1 MTNELVT
8 GNDLAQAL
16 SRSLLD
22 VTMGRELKRSKMQK
36 QIDISDALNRRFQ
49 VQLNAM
55 KVMIEAK
62 KSGIDFA
69 VAMKAMRNTMKESGD
84 DAGLISSLSTAA
96 DDDPETLSI
105 K

>member
-1 MTNELVT
+1 MSNELVT

-22 VTMGRELKRSKMQK
+22 VSMGRDVKKTKLQK
-36 QIDISDALNRRFQ
+36 QIDISDALNRRMQ
-49 VQLNAM
+49 TQINAM

-69 VAMKAMRNTMKESGD
+69 ASMKGIRDMMKDSGD
-84 DAGLISSLSTAA
+84 DAGFISE
-96 DDDPETLSI
+96 DD
-105 K
+105 

>member
-22 VTMGRELKRSKMQK
+22 VAMGRELKRSKLQK

-69 VAMKAMRNTMKESGD
+69 GAMKAMRNTMKESGD

-96 DDDPETLSI
+96 DDDPETLPI